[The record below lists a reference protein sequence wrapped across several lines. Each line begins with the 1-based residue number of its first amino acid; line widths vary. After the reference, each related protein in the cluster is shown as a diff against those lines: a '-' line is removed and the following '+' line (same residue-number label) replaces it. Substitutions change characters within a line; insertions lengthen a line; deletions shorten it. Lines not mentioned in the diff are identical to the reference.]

1 MPPSFCG
8 NLKLLLLLSILSI
21 IIGYYLLLSIS
32 PDAPFD
38 KTIATVKTAT
48 LLILLGGIT
57 IIIYLFRRNR

>member
-1 MPPSFCG
+1 
-8 NLKLLLLLSILSI
+8 LLLLLSILSI

-38 KTIATVKTAT
+38 KTIATVKAAT